1 MVGVNLTELWLAVD
15 ARSENED
22 VVAPENNHSKA
33 RVSPSEFPAVPVRL
47 RKSPISIEEPV
58 ADGACPEH
66 VEIVFL
72 VTVQLRVVV
81 LTAFE
86 AVATKVFDPES
97 AELNTELNEPDPT
110 LVPSNVHAILQLPS
124 LATAA
129 KEVLVEG
136 AAATLRLAPEGVALE
151 IEQFGI
157 IVVDHEQVRVSYPSK
172 TSTAKL

>member
-1 MVGVNLTELWLAVD
+1 M
-15 ARSENED
+15 
-22 VVAPENNHSKA
+22 
-33 RVSPSEFPAVPVRL
+33 
-47 RKSPISIEEPV
+47 SIEEPV
-58 ADGACPEH
+58 DEGSWLEQ
-66 VEIVFL
+66 VETVFL

-81 LTAFE
+81 LTAFD

-97 AELNTELNEPDPT
+97 AELRTELNEPEPT
-110 LVPSNVHAILQLPS
+110 LLPSKVHAMLQLPS

-129 KEVLVEG
+129 NEVLVEG

-151 IEQFGI
+151 IEQLGM